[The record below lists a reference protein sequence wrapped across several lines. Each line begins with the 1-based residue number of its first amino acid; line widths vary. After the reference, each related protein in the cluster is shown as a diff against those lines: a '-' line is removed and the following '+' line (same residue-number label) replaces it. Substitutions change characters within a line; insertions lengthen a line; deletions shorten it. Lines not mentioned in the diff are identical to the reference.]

1 MRMIS
6 VRWGNSG
13 QELLR
18 KSAQISLAIVG
29 SGDAGRG
36 RALDP
41 GQGSFVGLNPPDG
54 ADEIGQRARLVK
66 KSSALVLDQF
76 GNAGDGRSQHKFFVS
91 HGLHQDHRN
100 SFAPAG
106 HHDQVGVAVVA
117 GKVGAGHVTDQGNTP
132 LEPQRHDLAFESRA
146 LRPLADDPAEEVET
160 LVAKRGASLDE
171 KAIVLYPM
179 QAADREETELPVVR
193 LFCGYGPGKHAI
205 DPKALHDDFLRGRG
219 RVVAENVL
227 PVEVGDRYAELASAK
242 LGREQIGAL
251 QQIGAVQGEA
261 ETDSEQTGSG

>member
-1 MRMIS
+1 MRMVT

-18 KSAQISLAIVG
+18 KSAYISLAIVG

-36 RALDP
+36 RALDS

-54 ADEIGQRARLVK
+54 ADEIWQRARLVK

-76 GNAGDGRSQHKFFVS
+76 GNAGDRRRQHELFVS

-106 HHDQVGVAVVA
+106 HDDQVGVAVVA
-117 GKVGAGHVTDQGNTP
+117 GKIGARHVTDQGNTP

-146 LRPLADDPAEEVET
+146 LRPLADDPTEEVET
-160 LVAKRGASLDE
+160 LVAKHGAGLDE

-179 QAADREETELPVVR
+179 QAADRKETEPPVV
-193 LFCGYGPGKHAI
+193 LLGCGCGGGCGPGEHAI
-205 DPKALHDDFLRGRG
+205 DPKTLHNDFLGG
-219 RVVAENVL
+219 
-227 PVEVGDRYAELASAK
+227 
-242 LGREQIGAL
+242 
-251 QQIGAVQGEA
+251 
-261 ETDSEQTGSG
+261 